1 METRRGKKGSKQTW
15 WSTCQYSYIV
25 HVYNIHTFTLF
36 YHYRIFSVQY
46 CYIFSFLYIY
56 SKYSSLRGGE
66 ASFHFLCACTPPCRS
81 SLCFII
87 CLLFCSWEMKIFDF
101 SLSSINILVSGQNYV
116 KYGQNLDC
124 HSCFATHLQL
134 LYLNFGISTLARFP
148 FSQQSKSLLII
159 SCFLRFYYSNFE

>member
-1 METRRGKKGSKQTW
+1 MYTI
-15 WSTCQYSYIV
+15 YI
-25 HVYNIHTFTLF
+25 HLLF
-36 YHYRIFSVQY
+36 LTIIVTFSVQY

-66 ASFHFLCACTPPCRS
+66 ASFHFLCACTPCRS
-81 SLCFII
+81 ILCFII

>member
-1 METRRGKKGSKQTW
+1 MYTI
-15 WSTCQYSYIV
+15 YIHLLILTINV
-25 HVYNIHTFTLF
+25 T
-36 YHYRIFSVQY
+36 FSVQY

-66 ASFHFLCACTPPCRS
+66 ASFHFLCACTPCRS
-81 SLCFII
+81 ILCFII

-159 SCFLRFYYSNFE
+159 SCFLRFNYSNFRYRYY

>member
-1 METRRGKKGSKQTW
+1 MYTI
-15 WSTCQYSYIV
+15 YI
-25 HVYNIHTFTLF
+25 HLLF
-36 YHYRIFSVQY
+36 LTIIVTFSVQY

-66 ASFHFLCACTPPCRS
+66 ASFHFLCACTPCRS
-81 SLCFII
+81 ILCFII

-101 SLSSINILVSGQNYV
+101 SLSSINILVSGQHYV

-134 LYLNFGISTLARFP
+134 LHLKIGGLCDFNFGEIYFFSTKQIIADNFV
-148 FSQQSKSLLII
+148 FSAIQL
-159 SCFLRFYYSNFE
+159 F

>member
-1 METRRGKKGSKQTW
+1 MYTTI
-15 WSTCQYSYIV
+15 YI
-25 HVYNIHTFTLF
+25 HLLFFTIIV
-36 YHYRIFSVQY
+36 IFSVQY

-66 ASFHFLCACTPPCRS
+66 AFFHFLCACTPCRS
-81 SLCFII
+81 ILCFII

-159 SCFLRFYYSNFE
+159 SCFLRFNYSNFKYK